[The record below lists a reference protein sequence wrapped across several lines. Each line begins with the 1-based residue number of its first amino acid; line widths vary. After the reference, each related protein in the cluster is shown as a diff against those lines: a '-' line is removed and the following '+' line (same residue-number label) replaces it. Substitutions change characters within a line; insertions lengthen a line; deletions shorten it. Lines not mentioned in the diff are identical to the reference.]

1 MTKTELALLALVRSG
16 LWETEP
22 DMGDFPPMSPLEW
35 ECVWQMA
42 RQQTVSGIAYR
53 GLVHLPT
60 HLLPE
65 DGLLFRW
72 VAEADRIESLSRHHN
87 ECVCSLMAMF
97 QAHGLNPI
105 LLKGQGTAS
114 MYEWPLLREAG
125 DIDLYFSSALERTQ
139 AIDILKEKGINPTYA
154 PDGSAGYVYK
164 GVEVEHHAAYCALNA
179 PQSKKYLRIMEV
191 ECGFAEGLL
200 AGDRERAVMLPSPML
215 HLVLLNAHIL
225 HHAMGRGIGLRQ
237 LCDMARAYH
246 TLMPLTDNYRLLMA
260 YGKLHLLGWSR
271 LLHSFLVQYMGLNPD
286 RLPKSKSGLPKSK
299 SAFSKAEGYVSSK
312 PLLQIILRGANFGHH
327 SAAGRR
333 VSSAAKG
340 TAAPSKGTASAAN
353 GEASA
358 ANNGLPSVFAHKAGT
373 FGAFVRHLPFSL
385 RFAPE
390 EALFTMASLFKGQW

>member
-1 MTKTELALLALVRSG
+1 
-16 LWETEP
+16 
-22 DMGDFPPMSPLEW
+22 
-35 ECVWQMA
+35 
-42 RQQTVSGIAYR
+42 
-53 GLVHLPT
+53 
-60 HLLPE
+60 
-65 DGLLFRW
+65 
-72 VAEADRIESLSRHHN
+72 
-87 ECVCSLMAMF
+87 
-97 QAHGLNPI
+97 
-105 LLKGQGTAS
+105 
-114 MYEWPLLREAG
+114 
-125 DIDLYFSSALERTQ
+125 
-139 AIDILKEKGINPTYA
+139 
-154 PDGSAGYVYK
+154 
-164 GVEVEHHAAYCALNA
+164 
-179 PQSKKYLRIMEV
+179 MEV

-286 RLPKSKSGLPKSK
+286 RLPKSKS
-299 SAFSKAEGYVSSK
+299 AFSKAEGYVSSK

-327 SAAGRR
+327 AAVGRR
-333 VSSAAKG
+333 ASSHV
-340 TAAPSKGTASAAN
+340 KGTASAAN
-353 GEASA
+353 GEASP